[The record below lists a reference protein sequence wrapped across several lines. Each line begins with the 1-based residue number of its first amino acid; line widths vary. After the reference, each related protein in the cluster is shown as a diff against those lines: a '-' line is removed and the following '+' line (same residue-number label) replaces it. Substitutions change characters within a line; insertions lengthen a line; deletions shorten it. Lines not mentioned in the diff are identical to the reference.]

1 MLSRVADSLYWMSR
15 YMERADSIL
24 RILKINHLSSQ
35 DNQDDFTW
43 KPVLKI
49 FTELPDEDISKM
61 ERNGRQVLQYMVL
74 DRENPTS
81 VFNLVTQSRENAR
94 GVQDNLTRELWQCLN
109 EFYHVVRDP
118 KLQFSLKNEDPVTV
132 LDSLIRQCMLY
143 YGVTD
148 ITMFRGEGLCFMN
161 IGKFL
166 ERCIQSADILDVKFS
181 DLSYDLDKTTDTTY
195 WKYLLMSVSGYA
207 LYLKR
212 YRTGFEARN
221 IVDQVL
227 FNNDFPRS
235 VFYSINQLHRY
246 FGRLKSDQNLEG
258 YTKVDFMIGKLR
270 SKLQYSDVQ
279 SVSRI
284 GLHHYLTEITTDI
297 YAIGNTLNQ
306 YYFAYS

>member
-24 RILKINHLSSQ
+24 RILKTNHLSSQ

-227 FNNDFPRS
+227 FDNDFPRS

-270 SKLQYSDVQ
+270 SKIQYSDVQ

>member
-24 RILKINHLSSQ
+24 RVLKINHLSSQ
-35 DNQDDFTW
+35 DNQDDFSW
-43 KPVLKI
+43 SPVLRI
-49 FTELPDEDISKM
+49 FTELSEEDISKT
-61 ERNGRQVLQYMVL
+61 EQNGRQVLHYMVL
-74 DRENPTS
+74 DRLNPNS
-81 VFNLVTQSRENAR
+81 VLNMVTQSRENAR

-109 EFYHVVRDP
+109 EFYHIVRDP
-118 KLQFSLKNEDPVTV
+118 RLQKSLQTEDPVSV

-143 YGVTD
+143 YGVAD

-161 IGKFL
+161 IGKYL

-227 FNNDFPRS
+227 FNVDFPRS
-235 VFYSINQLHRY
+235 VLYSVNQLHRY
-246 FGRLKSDQNLEG
+246 FGRLKGDQNIEG
-258 YTKVDFMIGKLR
+258 YSKVDFMIGKLR

-297 YAIGNTLNQ
+297 YDIGSTLNQ